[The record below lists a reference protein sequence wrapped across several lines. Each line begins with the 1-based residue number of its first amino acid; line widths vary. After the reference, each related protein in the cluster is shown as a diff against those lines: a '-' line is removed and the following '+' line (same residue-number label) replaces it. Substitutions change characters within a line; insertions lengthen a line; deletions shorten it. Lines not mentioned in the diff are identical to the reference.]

1 MPNTSTPVP
10 VKANDDPAPVPNANL
25 WREELGPRHEAKV
38 RDNLRAAVH
47 AVVHGGASVLDTTYR
62 VVQKQLTEQ
71 AWTERGAQ
79 DKKFAARMEAEGM
92 LDITATSAT
101 AQARDH
107 FAQLQQE
114 LATVAEPS
122 NGFASMVIWQKLD
135 AMTASDRNL
144 FLSRVDDA
152 DIVSAV
158 MHAPSIFAFGDNDA
172 RQRMLTNY
180 NRRHRPMQY
189 ALADDLG
196 TFIAVVDDIVEGM
209 KRDLSRV
216 LR

>member
-1 MPNTSTPVP
+1 MPNASTPVP

-107 FAQLQQE
+107 HAQLQAE
-114 LATVAEPS
+114 LSFVPEPA
-122 NGFASMVIWQKLD
+122 NGFAAWAIWQKLD
-135 AMTASDRNL
+135 AMPAADRNML
-144 FLSRVDDA
+144 LARTDDSQ
-152 DIVSAV
+152 IVSAV
-158 MHAPSIFAFGDNDA
+158 FHAPAVFDLGDDDA

-180 NRRHRPMQY
+180 NRRHRAQQF

-209 KRDLSRV
+209 KRDLRGV